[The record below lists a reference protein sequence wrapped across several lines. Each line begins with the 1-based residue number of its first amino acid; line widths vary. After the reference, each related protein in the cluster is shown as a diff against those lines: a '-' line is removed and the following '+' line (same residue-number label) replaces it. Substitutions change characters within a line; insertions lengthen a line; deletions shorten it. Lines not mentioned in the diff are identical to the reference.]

1 MSDIQI
7 QYDSNILDKK
17 FNFSH
22 LDFIYL
28 FTYLFFYK
36 INSDSNS
43 AYFFR
48 FS

>member
-28 FTYLFFYK
+28 FFYK